1 MSKKSRISFEIKIKY
16 AQNYLA
22 GKISISDVCKEL
34 NITRWAFYLWITK
47 YDSSG
52 AEGLC
57 QTSQNTKYPK
67 EIKNFAVEDYL
78 LGRGTLLDICLN
90 CIIKSD
96 KYINKKDTYDIL
108 S

>member
-16 AQNYLA
+16 VQNYLA

-52 AEGLC
+52 GRRSL
-57 QTSQNTKYPK
+57 SNFSKYK
-67 EIKNFAVEDYL
+67 I
-78 LGRGTLLDICLN
+78 
-90 CIIKSD
+90 S
-96 KYINKKDTYDIL
+96 
-108 S
+108 

>member
-57 QTSQNTKYPK
+57 QTC
-67 EIKNFAVEDYL
+67 L
-78 LGRGTLLDICLN
+78 LYT
-90 CIIKSD
+90 SD
-96 KYINKKDTYDIL
+96 AADDRIRV
-108 S
+108 

>member
-16 AQNYLA
+16 VQNYLA

-52 AEGLC
+52 AEVFVKLLKI
-57 QTSQNTKYPK
+57 QN
-67 EIKNFAVEDYL
+67 
-78 LGRGTLLDICLN
+78 
-90 CIIKSD
+90 
-96 KYINKKDTYDIL
+96 IL
-108 S
+108 RKLRILQSKTIF